1 MPIDDTRRKE
11 IEADLAKQIS
21 YFSAT
26 TRRRILELIGD
37 PPSLD
42 NLTPDVYR
50 TLAIELNGIL
60 GVSLE
65 NTFKEAANA
74 LMTNI
79 GFTGVNTDLINEG
92 AVNWA
97 RNYTPPVVND
107 MIAYR
112 QKETANYVADF
123 FEGTIN
129 RTGLEDRIARLYSPE
144 KAAQIAITES
154 TRAAN
159 EGQRPVIEELESEG
173 VIMRGVFQTVSD
185 GLVCPICQPLNGEVS
200 QVEGFETRFTSNNKD
215 FRMPPLHVGCR
226 CLVSFEYQE

>member
-1 MPIDDTRRKE
+1 MPIDDKRRKE
-11 IEADLAKQIS
+11 IEANLAKQIS

-50 TLAIELNGIL
+50 TLATELNGIL

-97 RNYTPPVVND
+97 RNYTPSVVND
-107 MIAYR
+107 MVAYR
-112 QKETANYVADF
+112 QKQASNYVADF

-159 EGQRPVIEELESEG
+159 EGQRPVIEELEKEG
-173 VIMRGVFQTVSD
+173 VTMRGVFQTVSD
-185 GLVCPICQPLNGEVS
+185 GFVCPICQPLNGEVS
-200 QVEGFETRFTSNNKD
+200 QVTGFDTRFTSNNKD

>member
-1 MPIDDTRRKE
+1 MPIDDKRRKE

-74 LMTNI
+74 LITNI
-79 GFTGVNTDLINEG
+79 DFTGLHPDLIN
-92 AVNWA
+92 
-97 RNYTPPVVND
+97 
-107 MIAYR
+107 
-112 QKETANYVADF
+112 
-123 FEGTIN
+123 
-129 RTGLEDRIARLYSPE
+129 
-144 KAAQIAITES
+144 
-154 TRAAN
+154 
-159 EGQRPVIEELESEG
+159 
-173 VIMRGVFQTVSD
+173 
-185 GLVCPICQPLNGEVS
+185 
-200 QVEGFETRFTSNNKD
+200 
-215 FRMPPLHVGCR
+215 
-226 CLVSFEYQE
+226 